1 MQIHAVRP
9 AFDCPVCGEQVPVR
23 GDDMIHGCSGC
34 GSAIFQ
40 DSPEVQIYNSA
51 LYDSYEAEQAAL
63 DAEDA
68 RLAALDG
75 DTGPHALDG
84 SEDVY

>member
-1 MQIHAVRP
+1 MEIHAVWP

-23 GDDMIHGCSGC
+23 GDDMTHGCSGC

-40 DSPEVQIYNSA
+40 DSPEVHVYNSA

>member
-1 MQIHAVRP
+1 MEIHAVWP

-23 GDDMIHGCSGC
+23 GDDVIHGCSGC

>member
-9 AFDCPVCGEQVPVR
+9 VFDCPVCGEQVPVR
-23 GDDMIHGCSGC
+23 GDDMVHGCSGC
-34 GSAIFQ
+34 GSAIYQ

-51 LYDSYEAEQAAL
+51 LYDSYEDEQAAL
-63 DAEDA
+63 DAASAQYEA
-68 RLAALDG
+68 QQTNGER
-75 DTGPHALDG
+75 PALDG

>member
-1 MQIHAVRP
+1 MEIHAVWP

-51 LYDSYEAEQAAL
+51 LYDSYEAEQTAL